1 MRLRPGASGAERFCA
16 LGAIGRLCAAPQLHR
31 WTSLCTA
38 GWLGGMTSR
47 MRLRFF
53 LDPETGEPRIYKHR
67 VTEAEVEQVLGRAG
81 EDRPGRD
88 GARVALG
95 RTLSGRLL
103 RVIYVPDPQ
112 RRQSLCDYC
121 L

>member
-1 MRLRPGASGAERFCA
+1 
-16 LGAIGRLCAAPQLHR
+16 
-31 WTSLCTA
+31 
-38 GWLGGMTSR
+38 
-47 MRLRFF
+47 MRLRFYI
-53 LDPETGEPRIYKHR
+53 DPETDEPHIYKHR
-67 VTEAEVEQVLGRAG
+67 VTEAEVEQALGRAG

-112 RRQSLCDYC
+112 PDSHFELQGKAPMAYRRRQRRK
-121 L
+121 